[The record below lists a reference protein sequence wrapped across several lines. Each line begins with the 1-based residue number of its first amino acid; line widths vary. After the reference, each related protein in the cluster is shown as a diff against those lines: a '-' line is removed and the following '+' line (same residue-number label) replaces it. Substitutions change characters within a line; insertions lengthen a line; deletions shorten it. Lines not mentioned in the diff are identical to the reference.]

1 MTAPTAAQIK
11 FVKDAP
17 ATLLAKASPE
27 QLRKIVALARTLRYE
42 CVIDDARVDELIV
55 AQLRADGETLCLDM
69 EREFSPKHPGKCALS
84 GAKVASFNK
93 CRMMQLEGWDK
104 ARLVTSEALC
114 AMQFRGAILSQG
126 NMSAS
131 AWRLAD
137 TVDFETLQEALDAG
151 KTVRY
156 LKRSTGVAVQ
166 ELSIRKVGQSYQ
178 GTRATYS
185 TTGKLRQ
192 ALKGATVFAVQIT
205 ER

>member
-27 QLRKIVALARTLRYE
+27 QLRKIVALARTLRSE
-42 CVIDDARVDELIV
+42 CAIDDARVDELIV
-55 AQLRADGETLCLDM
+55 AQLRSEGQTLCLDM
-69 EREFSPKHPGKCALS
+69 GREFSPKFAGKCALS
-84 GAKVASFNK
+84 GAKVASLNK
-93 CRMMQLEGWDK
+93 CRMVQLEGWDK
-104 ARLVTSEALC
+104 ARLVTVEALR
-114 AMQFRGAILSQG
+114 AMQFSGAILSRDS
-126 NMSAS
+126 MSAS
-131 AWRLAD
+131 VWRLAD
-137 TVDFETLQEALDAG
+137 SVDFEALQEALDAG

-156 LKRSTGVAVQ
+156 LKRAAGVAVQ
-166 ELSIRKVGQSYQ
+166 ELAIRKVGQSYQ

-205 ER
+205 DR